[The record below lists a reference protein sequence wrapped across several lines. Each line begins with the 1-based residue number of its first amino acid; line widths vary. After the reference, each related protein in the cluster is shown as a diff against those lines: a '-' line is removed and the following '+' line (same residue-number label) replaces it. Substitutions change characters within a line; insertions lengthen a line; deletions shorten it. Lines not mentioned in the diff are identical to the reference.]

1 MKKKILVLVLLL
13 VVTIGL
19 TGCAKKDDKK
29 KDDKKVA
36 EWTIVY
42 DNGKQALPKIASKA
56 FKNATKKYTGETL
69 EPVALLGTQV
79 VNGTNYMIL
88 CKSVTATAEP
98 VTSYKIVVV
107 YNSLKDK
114 ASIKSVK
121 DFDVKKYFNKEINL
135 DNEVLEGGYTVYN
148 KVTTNIAEEELKIFN
163 TASET
168 LTGATYLPITV
179 LGKQDKN
186 YAYLTVGTATVPD
199 AISNIS
205 VVTVTNNDNKIE
217 ISKIANIDLKDFA
230 E

>member
-29 KDDKKVA
+29 KEDKKVA
-36 EWTIVY
+36 EWTIIY
-42 DNGKQALPKIASKA
+42 DNGKQALPKKASKA
-56 FKNATKKYTGETL
+56 FKSATKKYVGEKL

-88 CKSVTATAEP
+88 CKSVTATEEP

-121 DFDVKKYFNKEINL
+121 DFEVKNYFDKEITL
-135 DNEVLEGGYTVYN
+135 ENEVLDGGYTVYN
-148 KVTTNIAEEELKIFN
+148 KVTANIAEEELKVFEKA
-163 TASET
+163 TET
-168 LTGATYLPITV
+168 LTGATYAPIAV
-179 LGKQDKN
+179 IGKQDNN

-205 VVTVTNNDNKIE
+205 VVTVTNNDSKTE